1 MSNDE
6 LKNIVSGMLAGK
18 PVSKAYLFGSYL
30 YKTFEDAND
39 IDILIDL
46 EPDNNFSLIDF
57 SRLQIDLTE
66 HLGKNV
72 DLLTEEG
79 VSPYIL
85 NQILNE
91 RILIYEK

>member
-1 MSNDE
+1 MSNNE
-6 LKNIVSGMLAGK
+6 LKNIVSDMLASK

-30 YKTFEDAND
+30 YKTFEDSND

-72 DLLTEEG
+72 DLLTEEA